1 MFEYKM
7 CLNPYLSGDLAIVV
21 KIIQRERPLLSVVFL
36 YRDGTLKLLKRIA
49 LQYKYQYVHDCVQVC
64 LLPSLKEYY
73 IVALVFPRSTNK
85 WSTLVL
91 HTHFKLELFL
101 CPCGRLAPSP
111 LHLLLHTATV
121 HRLLRGQR
129 HCKNTHATK

>member
-85 WSTLVL
+85 WSTLV
-91 HTHFKLELFL
+91 
-101 CPCGRLAPSP
+101 
-111 LHLLLHTATV
+111 V
-121 HRLLRGQR
+121 HRSTSHSLQTGAVSVSLWAPGSLSPASSPP
-129 HCKNTHATK
+129 HSNCPPSSPGAAPL